1 VKFLWVGFG
10 GFLGTVLRYW
20 IGTVLFEKWG
30 HPFPLGTLL
39 VNVAGCFLIG
49 LIAGLKTSEAQLLF
63 NLPSREFM
71 IIGFLGGFTTF
82 SAFSHQTLQLMQQ
95 SQWVH
100 AGGNILGSV
109 FLCLAAV
116 WLGDLVAKGL

>member
-1 VKFLWVGFG
+1 VKILWVGLG

-20 IGTVLFEKWG
+20 LGTLMLEKWG

-63 NLPSREFM
+63 NLPSREFI

-82 SAFSHQTLQLMQQ
+82 SAFSFQTLQLLQQ

-109 FLCLAAV
+109 FLCLFAV
-116 WLGDLVAKGL
+116 WIGDLVAKWL